1 MNINELIETKDFKT
15 IVNYKTRFI
24 TKSREDIRQELICRI
39 LENPTKNW
47 TIYSISNELNKI
59 ISPIIRDTKYIS
71 ETMSGSLNNDMD
83 FDFKINDYNENGHQ
97 IKVNKKTKSLTTPNY
112 YKMEFNDFNYYL
124 LPLIKNV
131 LKLEEYLLF
140 KYHYCDGDKISEIK
154 KATKLPITTLTYIHK
169 NLKSKL
175 KIFLKQNP
183 DILQEI
189 IDLTKN

>member
-1 MNINELIETKDFKT
+1 M
-15 IVNYKTRFI
+15 
-24 TKSREDIRQELICRI
+24 REDIRQELICRI
-39 LENPTKNW
+39 LENPTKKW
-47 TIYSISNELNKI
+47 TIYNISNELNKI

-71 ETMSGSLNNDMD
+71 ETMSSSLNNDMD

-154 KATKLPITTLTYIHK
+154 KATRLPITTLTYIHK

-175 KIFLKQNP
+175 RIFLKENP

-189 IDLTKN
+189 INLTKN